1 MLGPKNRIKQNG
13 RLFGFLLFIVM
24 NTKLV
29 AVLLLGCLAL
39 SALADFRV
47 PLQKIKRSAA
57 EERARIM
64 NAKERAINKY
74 LGGSNPVD
82 TFKNYDDV
90 RR

>member
-1 MLGPKNRIKQNG
+1 
-13 RLFGFLLFIVM
+13 M
-24 NTKLV
+24 NAKLI

-39 SALADFRV
+39 SAFADFRI

-57 EERARIM
+57 EERARIGR
-64 NAKERAINKY
+64 AKERAIAKY

-90 RR
+90 SQLWIF

>member
-1 MLGPKNRIKQNG
+1 
-13 RLFGFLLFIVM
+13 M
-24 NTKLV
+24 NAKLI

-74 LGGSNPVD
+74 LGGTNPVD

-90 RR
+90 SKSEFFNNIFFAKSAIPGWIHW